1 MAASTAPI
9 RSGRANAVDGAL
21 AGTLAGLA
29 TGALAARL
37 DMLPTIGVAVGG
49 HSSIV
54 GGLVHLVVAAGLGA
68 LFGVYLGPA
77 THLRDLI
84 TAGLLYGIVWWLIVP
99 LVLIPAWITEN
110 TSLVVVQFAVLSMAG
125 QAIYGPICGA
135 LVYWLRARRTRST
148 R

>member
-1 MAASTAPI
+1 MAATAATA
-9 RSGRANAVDGAL
+9 RSERANAVDGAL

-37 DMLPTIGVAVGG
+37 DMLPTLGMVIGS
-49 HSSIV
+49 HSAIV
-54 GGLVHLVVAAGLGA
+54 GGFVHLILAAALGA

-135 LVYWLRARRTRST
+135 LVYVLRARRTHST